1 MLGVTSGCPITR
13 PSFLQYVPPSRL
25 ARRPWNT
32 RSTRDPVDPNSDA
45 RIASFGHTTGRPDP
59 PAGPPARES
68 VCDLGSDALQPA
80 SRTSAD
86 AAALPIFPDQV
97 RYDEVVEQGAVLHA
111 LRFIVNHPRH
121 GYVYPARHYASSDT
135 SAERTADGN
144 ARVKA
149 GLDIPGYPPGVWVI
163 PQALKTYGMFV
174 ADNGSDSNLRWDR
187 HRARRV
193 KTGSRSSFEVVRMA
207 TR

>member
-1 MLGVTSGCPITR
+1 M
-13 PSFLQYVPPSRL
+13 
-25 ARRPWNT
+25 
-32 RSTRDPVDPNSDA
+32 DPNSDA

-174 ADNGSDSNLRWDR
+174 ADNGSDSNLRWDDTELDALR
-187 HRARRV
+187 RVRGAASRWCGWRPGRRRSARPVLGIGIGRARGR
-193 KTGSRSSFEVVRMA
+193 R
-207 TR
+207 